1 MQRFHKRDP
10 THPACLSC
18 PTLKLLLHVLAPQ
31 TYLLL
36 LYRCLISCY
45 FICSSDFMLFVHLL
59 QNTSISNFG
68 GIPRHTQILHAAL
81 YPLYFLVLIKLCC
94 NNNMLLC
101 LPLYPVTFLSHW
113 TRIPCFIYLLS
124 QVLCIKLGSINAY
137 VE

>member
-10 THPACLSC
+10 THSPCLSC
-18 PTLKLLLHVLAPQ
+18 PTLAA
-31 TYLLL
+31 
-36 LYRCLISCY
+36 RISPSDI
-45 FICSSDFMLFVHLL
+45 FAIIVQMSDFMLLHLL
-59 QNTSISNFG
+59 RVPTSKYKHQQLWWNPQAHRFSML
-68 GIPRHTQILHAAL
+68 PYTHYTSS
-81 YPLYFLVLIKLCC
+81 VLIKLCC

-101 LPLYPVTFLSHW
+101 LPLYPVTFLSQW